1 MWHTQDEGV
10 VAQQHTVHS
19 LQLVWSELLQP
30 EGVAHHPPHGAA
42 EVVVLPGQLLT
53 LAVVPRLADEL
64 ALGVDVV
71 ALVGVVQHR
80 GVVDLLRLLVLGV
93 EVLDELRA
101 VRAAGHWSCAGL
113 HAGSGGLGP
122 GLHSAV
128 SPVSTVARAGR
139 GSYIIYRALSVV

>member
-1 MWHTQDEGV
+1 MWHTQDECI

-101 VRAAGHWSCAGL
+101 VRA
-113 HAGSGGLGP
+113 
-122 GLHSAV
+122 
-128 SPVSTVARAGR
+128 
-139 GSYIIYRALSVV
+139 